1 MSIQLSVFF
10 KKKLMSNEI
19 VIITYFCD
27 LVDWYAQIAR
37 EDARTVQ
44 IVPPKASQKAM
55 PNSQFPLKTNG

>member
-44 IVPPKASQKAM
+44 IVPPNASQKAM